1 VTSHQDEWL
10 RTTDTGERRRRSDGT
25 PVTGELIDEAT
36 VQGIAD
42 ESWLA
47 LVGEEEF
54 LVPVPEPLPADVVSS
69 WVQVS
74 GPWNG
79 TVVLTVGRETA
90 AELTRALL
98 GEHAPEVL
106 EPEDVQDALG
116 ELANVV
122 GGNVKGVLPA
132 PSLLGLPEVGEAPQP
147 ADPADV
153 VRIDVLWRGQP
164 MSIAVQ
170 GATRA
175 LVH

>member
-1 VTSHQDEWL
+1 VSPYQEEWL
-10 RTTDTGERRRRSDGT
+10 FAADTGERRRRSDARPAT
-25 PVTGELIDEAT
+25 RALIDEAT

-47 LVGEEEF
+47 LVGEDEF
-54 LVPVPEPLPADVVSS
+54 LLPVPGPLPADAMSA
-69 WVQVS
+69 WVTVS

-79 TVVLTVGRETA
+79 AVVLTAGRRTA
-90 AELTRALL
+90 VELTRCLL

-106 EPEDVQDALG
+106 DAEDVADALG

-132 PSLLGLPEVGEAPQP
+132 PSLLGLPEVGEAPEP

-164 MSIAVQ
+164 LSIAVQ

>member
-1 VTSHQDEWL
+1 MTQFQEEWL
-10 RTTDTGERRRRSDGT
+10 FSADTGERRRRSDAALAIA
-25 PVTGELIDEAT
+25 ELIDEAT

-47 LVGEEEF
+47 MVGEDEH
-54 LVPVPEPLPADVVSS
+54 LVPAPEPLPADVVSS
-69 WVQVS
+69 WVDVS

-79 TVVLTVGRETA
+79 TVVLTAGRDTA
-90 AELTRALL
+90 AELTRCLL
-98 GEHAPEVL
+98 REHAPEVL
-106 EPEDVQDALG
+106 EPEDVEDAMG

-132 PSLLGLPEVGEAPQP
+132 PSLLGLPQVGEAPEP

-153 VRIDVLWRGQP
+153 VRVDVLWRGQP
-164 MSIAVQ
+164 LSIVVQ
-170 GATRA
+170 GAAPA

>member
-1 VTSHQDEWL
+1 MTSYQETWVPAPDS
-10 RTTDTGERRRRSDGT
+10 GERRRSSDAALAI
-25 PVTGELIDEAT
+25 GELIDEAT

-47 LVGEEEF
+47 LVGEDEY

-90 AELTRALL
+90 VELTRCLL
-98 GEHAPEVL
+98 KEHAPEVL
-106 EPEDVQDALG
+106 EPEDVEDALG

-132 PSLLGLPEVGEAPQP
+132 PSLLGLPEVGDAPAP
-147 ADPADV
+147 VDPADV
-153 VRIDVLWRGQP
+153 VRVDVVWRGQP
-164 MSIAVQ
+164 LSIAVQ
-170 GATRA
+170 GATPA

>member
-1 VTSHQDEWL
+1 VTSYQEEWL
-10 RTTDTGERRRRSDGT
+10 FSPDSGERRRRSDAA
-25 PVTGELIDEAT
+25 PAIGELIDEAT

-47 LVGEEEF
+47 LVGEDEY

-69 WVQVS
+69 WVAVS

-79 TVVLTVGRETA
+79 RVVLTVGRETA
-90 AELTRALL
+90 VELTRCLL
-98 GEHAPEVL
+98 KEHAPEVL
-106 EPEDVQDALG
+106 EPEDVEDAMG

-132 PSLLGLPEVGEAPQP
+132 PSLLGLPEFGDAPAP

-153 VRIDVLWRGQP
+153 VRVDVVWRGQP
-164 MSIAVQ
+164 LSIAVQ
-170 GATRA
+170 GVTRA

>member
-1 VTSHQDEWL
+1 VTPYQEEWL
-10 RTTDTGERRRRSDGT
+10 FSSDTGERRRRSDAAPAT
-25 PVTGELIDEAT
+25 AELIDAAT
-36 VQGIAD
+36 VRGIAD

-47 LVGEEEF
+47 LVGEDEF
-54 LVPVPEPLPADVVSS
+54 LVPVPEPLPGDVVSS

-90 AELTRALL
+90 AELTRCLL
-98 GEHAPEVL
+98 KEHAPEVL
-106 EPEDVQDALG
+106 EAEDVDDALG

-132 PSLLGLPEVGEAPQP
+132 PSLLGLPEVGDAPVP

-153 VRIDVLWRGQP
+153 VRVDVVWRGQP
-164 MSIAVQ
+164 LSIAVQ

>member
-1 VTSHQDEWL
+1 VTSYQEEWL
-10 RTTDTGERRRRSDGT
+10 FSPDSGERRRRSDAA
-25 PVTGELIDEAT
+25 PAIGELIDAAT

-47 LVGEEEF
+47 LVGEDEY

-79 TVVLTVGRETA
+79 TVVLTVGCETA

-98 GEHAPEVL
+98 KEHAPEVL
-106 EPEDVQDALG
+106 EPEDVEDALG
-116 ELANVV
+116 ELANVM

-132 PSLLGLPEVGEAPQP
+132 PSLLGLPEVGEAPRP
-147 ADPADV
+147 SDPADV
-153 VRIDVLWRGQP
+153 VRLEVLWRGQP
-164 MSIAVQ
+164 LAISVQ
-170 GATRA
+170 GARRA

>member
-1 VTSHQDEWL
+1 VTPYQEEWL
-10 RTTDTGERRRRSDGT
+10 FSPDTGERRRRSDAT
-25 PVTGELIDEAT
+25 PATGDLIDEAT

-54 LVPVPEPLPADVVSS
+54 LVPAPEPLPADVVSS
-69 WVQVS
+69 WVRVS

-79 TVVLTVGRETA
+79 TVVLTAGRETA
-90 AELTRALL
+90 TELTRCLL
-98 GEHAPEVL
+98 RGHAPEVL
-106 EPEDVQDALG
+106 DAEDVTDAMG
-116 ELANVV
+116 ELANVI

-132 PSLLGLPEVGEAPQP
+132 PSLLGLPEVGEAPAP

-153 VRIDVLWRGQP
+153 VRIDVTWRGRP
-164 MSIAVQ
+164 LSIAVQ
-170 GATRA
+170 GANRA

>member
-1 VTSHQDEWL
+1 MTQFQEEWL
-10 RTTDTGERRRRSDGT
+10 FSADTGERRRRSDAGPST
-25 PVTGELIDEAT
+25 SQLIDEAT

-47 LVGEEEF
+47 LVGEDEV
-54 LVPVPEPLPADVVSS
+54 LVPVPEPMPADVVSS
-69 WVQVS
+69 WVQVT

-90 AELTRALL
+90 AELTRSLL
-98 GEHAPEVL
+98 KEHAPEVL
-106 EPEDVQDALG
+106 DAEDVTDAMG

-132 PSLLGLPEVGEAPQP
+132 PSLLGLPQVGEAPEP

-153 VRIDVLWRGQP
+153 VRINVLWRGQP
-164 MSIAVQ
+164 LSIAVQ
-170 GATRA
+170 GVTRA